1 MKIFLIG
8 FMGCGKTTLGKKLA
22 VKHGFELLDLDH
34 EIERLT
40 GDTVAGYFSVHGEDA
55 FRKLES
61 ETLKN
66 YSYAENCIIATGGGT
81 PCFFDNMDWMNANGT
96 TVYIELSAVSL
107 AKRLEKGIAK
117 RPLLRGL
124 TAEGVVDFIEDKLTV
139 RGPFYQ
145 QAKIT
150 LSGISLRPD
159 DILQAVTGQAIPGK
173 LQK

>member
-8 FMGCGKTTLGKKLA
+8 FMGCGKTTLGKKFA
-22 VKHGFELLDLDH
+22 VKQGFELLDLDH
-34 EIERLT
+34 EIERVS
-40 GDTVAGYFSVHGEDA
+40 GDTVANYFSANGEEA

-66 YSYAENCIIATGGGT
+66 YPYAENCIIATGGGT

-96 TVYIELSAVSL
+96 TVYIELSPVAL
-107 AKRLEKGIAK
+107 AKRLEKGMAK

-124 TAEGVVDFIEDKLTV
+124 TPEGVVGFITNKLTE
-139 RGPFYQ
+139 RGPYYH

-150 LSGISLRPD
+150 LGGFGLNPD
-159 DILQAVTGQAIPGK
+159 VILKAVMEDN
-173 LQK
+173 